1 MEFDSEADEIQKI
14 FYLQTYI
21 LKVFFFCYL
30 IKYFGWDF
38 LTFEHIFNK
47 YSAPKI
53 DKIQIFAK
61 RKRRL
66 IFSFENYLRTSKIP
80 NFGSPII

>member
-1 MEFDSEADEIQKI
+1 MEFDSEADEIQNI
-14 FYLQTYI
+14 FHLQTYI
-21 LKVFFFCYL
+21 LKVYFRHL
-30 IKYFGWDF
+30 IKYFDWDF

-47 YSAPKI
+47 YSAPKT